1 MSVAPPPWTDPIPAD
16 SNWWEF
22 VPVFDGKQQKQESI
36 LRKYVNDWGYGVV
49 SGSVMKRSK
58 HPHCSWAVKHA
69 LDEWDDVFSSKGT
82 PPLKPLSKQ
91 ELEHIEGHSTNAAAA
106 VEEEEDGEE
115 GGGEEGGGGTE
126 PDSLNVSAIGQ
137 VNESSRART
146 AKQTA
151 KQALA
156 KGFSPTVAEG
166 LSHARGRD
174 SLGHD
179 PTGRL
184 SYGGVR
190 RGGGGG
196 GTPDPISTEGAWQPT
211 GEQVGLYTTKA
222 NKVYPV
228 YREPDGKYYYPNYY
242 GKKQEVDHQHVAP
255 LENELGDSDEIV
267 GSYKVSFGV
276 DKGEVVAVYK
286 DKSTGKFYRFE
297 GKHGE
302 KRVEVK
308 KYNPADPYARP

>member
-1 MSVAPPPWTDPIPAD
+1 MSWTDPIPAD

-22 VPVFDGKQQKQESI
+22 VPVFDGKQQKQESV

-49 SGSVMKRSK
+49 AGNVMKRSK

-106 VEEEEDGEE
+106 VDEERV
-115 GGGEEGGGGTE
+115 GGTE
-126 PDSLNVSAIGQ
+126 PDSLNVSAIEQ
-137 VNESSRART
+137 VNESSSRART
-146 AKQTA
+146 TA
-151 KQALA
+151 RQVLA

-184 SYGGVR
+184 SYGGIR
-190 RGGGGG
+190 RETVGGGGGG
-196 GTPDPISTEGAWQPT
+196 GTPDPISAEGAWQPS
-211 GEQVGLYTTKA
+211 GEQVGLYTTRA

-228 YREPDGKYYYPNYY
+228 YREPDGKLYYPNYY
-242 GKKQEVDHQHVAP
+242 GKKQETDQRHVAP
-255 LENELGDSDEIV
+255 LENEWGDADEIV

-276 DKGEVVAVYK
+276 DKDEVVAVYK
-286 DKSTGKFYRFE
+286 EKSTGKVYRFE
-297 GKHGE
+297 GKHGG

-308 KYNPADPYARP
+308 KYNPPEAYARP